1 MRTEKSQAII
11 KANGSQ
17 DKKIVHSEWMSI
29 RQKKAIKAIMSSH
42 KKNEKEWIQR
52 MKDLM
57 EMLTNDL
64 TAKTNKKPTHSK
76 NAFAY
81 SKAYIEY
88 VSGKAKQKAYEMLKK
103 SAKRE

>member
-42 KKNEKEWIQR
+42 KKMNERNGSSE
-52 MKDLM
+52 
-57 EMLTNDL
+57 
-64 TAKTNKKPTHSK
+64 
-76 NAFAY
+76 
-81 SKAYIEY
+81 
-88 VSGKAKQKAYEMLKK
+88 
-103 SAKRE
+103 

>member
-1 MRTEKSQAII
+1 
-11 KANGSQ
+11 
-17 DKKIVHSEWMSI
+17 
-29 RQKKAIKAIMSSH
+29 
-42 KKNEKEWIQR
+42 

-88 VSGKAKQKAYEMLKK
+88 VSGKAKQKAYEMLKR
-103 SAKRE
+103 SAERNPRE

>member
-1 MRTEKSQAII
+1 
-11 KANGSQ
+11 
-17 DKKIVHSEWMSI
+17 
-29 RQKKAIKAIMSSH
+29 
-42 KKNEKEWIQR
+42 